1 VFKEFSELRHAR
13 NFRRAIFP
21 ISTAFFIYTFGWGIT
36 SPIFSIYVNN
46 ITGSEFLTGLVLSIT
61 TMGGVFLSIPVGI
74 VEDKLNMK
82 RVLQVVLLVYTALA
96 LLYPVADTLLPLLLA
111 SITRGVASSFLW
123 LTSWAYILSYTDKR
137 MKGKETGFFSDMND
151 LASALAPV
159 LGGFVVVFLGFLLP
173 FYVLALACFAAFT
186 VISLRLKEVPKPA
199 KASFKT
205 QMRTLAHY
213 IHNRRFG
220 KTVFLIVVFYALI
233 NVYYSFLSLF
243 LYSEGIS
250 ISWIGIILTVS
261 MLPAVAL
268 EVPMGNL
275 IDRYGIKKTLSVAV
289 VLTTFTA
296 ALLPLLR
303 DINHILLD
311 VIAFTASYTMI
322 FIALYS
328 RMSDV
333 MRENKV
339 AMTGAISTFKDLGY
353 TLGPLSA
360 GFLMQW
366 TSIGNMFLIVGG
378 SFAILLPVA
387 LSLHD

>member
-1 VFKEFSELRHAR
+1 
-13 NFRRAIFP
+13 
-21 ISTAFFIYTFGWGIT
+21 
-36 SPIFSIYVNN
+36 
-46 ITGSEFLTGLVLSIT
+46 
-61 TMGGVFLSIPVGI
+61 
-74 VEDKLNMK
+74 
-82 RVLQVVLLVYTALA
+82 
-96 LLYPVADTLLPLLLA
+96 
-111 SITRGVASSFLW
+111 
-123 LTSWAYILSYTDKR
+123 
-137 MKGKETGFFSDMND
+137 
-151 LASALAPV
+151 
-159 LGGFVVVFLGFLLP
+159 
-173 FYVLALACFAAFT
+173 
-186 VISLRLKEVPKPA
+186 
-199 KASFKT
+199 
-205 QMRTLAHY
+205 MRTLAHY